1 MHDAVAATEVVC
13 YASRKLVANAMHCAQ
28 QTTDPTGMRLDRSLL
43 VVCCCQCW
51 KQSRETRVTRVEYSE
66 QSVSLVS
73 DLGWLREAFPL
84 LAPSTSK
91 VSIDI
96 FVRFPLAS
104 SAGRSVHTTGLPT
117 GRHASQNSGLPTRKG
132 SIIFVPAHLQGFPT
146 PSLRHHQFE
155 RI

>member
-1 MHDAVAATEVVC
+1 M
-13 YASRKLVANAMHCAQ
+13 
-28 QTTDPTGMRLDRSLL
+28 
-43 VVCCCQCW
+43 
-51 KQSRETRVTRVEYSE
+51 TRVEYSE

-117 GRHASQNSGLPTRKG
+117 GRHASQNSGLPTRRLG
-132 SIIFVPAHLQGFPT
+132 W
-146 PSLRHHQFE
+146 
-155 RI
+155 